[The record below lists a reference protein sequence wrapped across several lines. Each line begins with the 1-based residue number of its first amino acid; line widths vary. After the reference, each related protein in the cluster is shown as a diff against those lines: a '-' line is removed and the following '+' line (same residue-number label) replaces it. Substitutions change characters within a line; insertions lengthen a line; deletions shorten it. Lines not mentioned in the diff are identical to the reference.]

1 MNIFDFTVIIYIIYA
16 LILIVITY
24 LSERLYK
31 KELNE
36 IQHEMKEK

>member
-36 IQHEMKEK
+36 IQHKMKEK

>member
-16 LILIVITY
+16 LILIAITY